1 MTAGLPETA
10 IRLNFAFIRIVILR
24 SPVTTIVNRIAD
36 MNVTN
41 NTNSSRKPSVVL
53 LAGAL
58 AVLGAFGSAS
68 AAPKDE
74 YARGRVIVEARAGLS
89 DADVDKI
96 AKEHGGKR
104 RKLGQSRLYVID
116 LPANASETA
125 VVAQLSHRPELRFA
139 ELDRVVTSTATVND
153 PYLGNEWHLSK
164 VNAPTAWDSAAGS
177 GITIAILDSGIN
189 SAHPDL
195 KANLVAGYNFYSNN
209 TDVTDVCGHGTAVAG
224 VAAASSNNA
233 LGVAGVAG
241 SARIMPLRVAYSDS
255 AGCHAYYST
264 IASALTYAADN
275 GARVANVSYG
285 GVAGSAS
292 VQSAARYMKG
302 KGGLVFVSAGN
313 NNIDEN
319 IVTDGSMVAV
329 SATDSADNK
338 ASFSSWGTFVA
349 LSAPGAGIWT
359 TDNAGSYSAWNGTSF
374 SSPLS
379 AGVAALVMSARP
391 DLSAAQ
397 AESLLYST
405 AVDLGAAGRDPVFG
419 YGRVNAA
426 AAVSAAKAY
435 AAPVDTTAPT
445 AAIAAPLGGA
455 TVSGLVPVSVNASDN
470 VGVARVDLK
479 VNGTVVATDNSAP
492 FSFSWNSAATANG
505 AASVVAV
512 AYDAA
517 GNAGSSATVN
527 VNVANVTVSVPND
540 ITPPVVAIDNPVSG
554 AVSGNVSVTLRASD
568 NAGAAGI
575 STTLAVDGVVK
586 AQGTGGSL
594 AYSWNTKKSTSGAH
608 VITATAKDAA
618 GNKSSVSVNVTVR

>member
-1 MTAGLPETA
+1 
-10 IRLNFAFIRIVILR
+10 
-24 SPVTTIVNRIAD
+24 
-36 MNVTN
+36 MNVVN
-41 NTNSSRKPSVVL
+41 NTNSFRKPSVVL

-58 AVLGAFGSAS
+58 AVMSAFGSAT

-125 VVAQLSHRPELRFA
+125 VVAQLSHRPELQFA

-153 PYLGNEWHLSK
+153 PYLGSEWHLSK
-164 VNAPTAWDSAAGS
+164 INAPTAWDSAAGS

-189 SAHPDL
+189 AAHPDL
-195 KANLVAGYNFYSNN
+195 KNNLVAGYNFYSNN
-209 TDVTDVCGHGTAVAG
+209 TDLTDVCGHGTAVAG
-224 VAAASSNNA
+224 VAAASTNNA

-241 SARIMPLRVAYSDS
+241 AARIMPLRVAYSDS

-285 GVAGSAS
+285 GVAGSS
-292 VQSAARYMKG
+292 TVQSAARYMKS

-329 SATDSADNK
+329 SATDSADAK
-338 ASFSSWGTFVA
+338 ASFSSWGTFVT

-359 TDNAGSYSAWNGTSF
+359 TNNAGSYSAWNGTSF
-374 SSPLS
+374 ASPLS
-379 AGVAALVMSARP
+379 AGVAALVMSVRP

-405 AVDLGAAGRDPVFG
+405 AVDLGGAGRDPVFG

-455 TVSGLVPVSVNASDN
+455 TVSGLVPVTVNASDN

-479 VNGTVVATDNSAP
+479 VNGTVIATDNSAP

-527 VNVANVTVSVPND
+527 VNVANVTASVPSD

-575 STTLAVDGVVK
+575 TTTLAVDGVVK

-594 AYSWNTKKSTSGAH
+594 AYSWNTKKATSGAH